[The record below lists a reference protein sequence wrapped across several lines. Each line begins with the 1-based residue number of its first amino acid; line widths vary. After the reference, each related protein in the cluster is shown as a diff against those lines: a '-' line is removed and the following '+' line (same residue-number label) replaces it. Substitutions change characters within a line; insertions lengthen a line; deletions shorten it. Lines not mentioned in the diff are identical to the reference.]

1 MRVDEQGKAVVG
13 AVLAGLV
20 AGSGAMVTGL
30 AATGGEVTAPVVWG
44 ALAALFAAIAT
55 TWTGVYFTSNAGTP
69 PPQVPLYVGRED
81 AEEWPEDNMATGDV
95 AVTDAWRF
103 S

>member
-69 PPQVPLYVGRED
+69 PPQPSEALACSRTIITEPGMASRE
-81 AEEWPEDNMATGDV
+81 G
-95 AVTDAWRF
+95 
-103 S
+103 